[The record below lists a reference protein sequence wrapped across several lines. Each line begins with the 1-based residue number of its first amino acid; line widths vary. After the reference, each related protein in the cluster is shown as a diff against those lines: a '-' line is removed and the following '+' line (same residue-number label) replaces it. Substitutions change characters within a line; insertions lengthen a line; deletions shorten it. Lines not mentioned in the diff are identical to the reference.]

1 MIVVSSIELCP
12 VSLSNQASMGNDTL
26 IVEGRE
32 KELTRCF
39 LQLFRHST
47 SFYSKLLRGSQ
58 RPISAALTRD
68 VAYFLRR

>member
-1 MIVVSSIELCP
+1 MV
-12 VSLSNQASMGNDTL
+12 NDTL

-39 LQLFRHST
+39 LQLFRHSN
-47 SFYSKLLRGSQ
+47 SFYSKHLRGSQ

-68 VAYFLRR
+68 VAYFPRR